1 MDIGDEPQGDIV
13 DGQLVIAGAQGTAL
27 LEPPHHPLDD
37 VPLAVARL
45 VELFLTRLLLPCRDH
60 RFEVVPPQPGADAG
74 VAVALVRHRPGGPT
88 LPSGPARSP
97 GTAPDLRERLRL
109 VPLPRCHRHS
119 QQDADAAA
127 DQADLGAEAALRAA
141 QRMV

>member
-74 VAVALVRHRPGGPT
+74 VAVALVRHRPARRGRRARPLTSANACDSCRCPGVTVTANRMPT
-88 LPSGPARSP
+88 PQQ
-97 GTAPDLRERLRL
+97 TRLTL
-109 VPLPRCHRHS
+109 VPKPPC
-119 QQDADAAA
+119 
-127 DQADLGAEAALRAA
+127 E
-141 QRMV
+141 